1 MTSEAASGKTFAQ
14 QVVLQIVAA
23 AIAGF
28 LGTYV
33 GVEVVKE
40 KIVNLGDRMEKAE
53 TRIERLENAQSTILQ
68 AQVQSLTHQ
77 LDDLPDARRRR

>member
-1 MTSEAASGKTFAQ
+1 MNDSMSGRSFTQ
-14 QVVLQIVAA
+14 QIILQIAVA

-40 KIVNLGDRMEKAE
+40 RIVNLSDRVARVELDIAKL
-53 TRIERLENAQSTILQ
+53 RDAQSTILQ
-68 AQVQSLTHQ
+68 AQVQSLGQ
-77 LDDLPDARRRR
+77 LLEAEKKRPR